1 MKNASSLL
9 HKFVRLL
16 KAPPLQWGGFQR
28 RQELPG
34 CPAGDLVPRGF
45 LLALAAVVL
54 CCPASSALGE
64 PARPTSAA
72 AKDVLF
78 FIPHTHWEGAVF
90 KTREDY
96 LEIGLPN
103 ILRALRLLK
112 AYPNYR
118 FVLDQACYVKPF
130 LERYPEEEAAFR
142 KFVGEGRLAIVGGT
156 DVMPDVNMPG
166 GESFVRQVLYGKG
179 YFRRKLGIDVTV
191 GWQVDTFGH
200 HAQMPQLLRLGGY
213 RSFWFSRGVAAPN
226 TPADFLWEGID
237 GSRIPAFWYSYGAG
251 YGSPSTLP
259 GFTQFMKD
267 RFKQASH
274 LAPGRCRV
282 VLAGADV
289 CEPEEHVPVL
299 VEQFNRQAGAPFEL
313 RIAVPTDYEAVVAR
327 RSNRPVVRGELN
339 PIFQGTYSSRI
350 ELKQRTREL
359 ERLLTTAEKLG
370 VLLGW
375 LGAPSNADLLW
386 RAWEPMLFNQTH
398 DLMSGVM
405 TDRVYEDTI
414 RGYDFS
420 QRIAADEVQSR
431 LRSLSAKI
439 DTQGEGIPVVVGN
452 TLGWP
457 RTDIVVT
464 SVGFARNNV
473 RDLGLVGPDGNAVP
487 VQVLDSVRYG
497 DGGLLRAEI
506 AFVARDVPALGY
518 SVYRLLPLAAGPKSP
533 GATAGLSGSAERST
547 AGQAGRATQAGEGT
561 SLENERY
568 RLDFDPQ
575 SGAITRLVLKPEQ
588 WNVLRGPGNVVAR
601 EDDHGDLWELY
612 HTLDG
617 GSAIGMKTQSAVP
630 QAGKAVFS
638 SQQPGTPGTVSRG
651 PVVSEFTVAHP
662 FGEKGKFATRV
673 RLYAGLRRI
682 DIHTKILNN
691 KRFVRYRALFPT
703 SLGEGRS
710 VHEIPFGAIVR
721 PAGIE
726 SPAQNWIDY
735 GNGRRGL
742 ALLNR
747 GLPGNVVSDGTL
759 MLSLLRSTRIV
770 AYGAIGGYD
779 PTTSSDTGFELG
791 QQREFD
797 YGLVPH
803 AGDWR
808 QAGVYRDGLEFNHP
822 LLACTVASHPGRL
835 PGRWGFLDGAAPN
848 IVVSAMKPGAGGAA
862 VLRLYEAEGRST
874 NAKLRLTPQ
883 IVTAE
888 EVNLMEDPGRKL
900 AATGNTL
907 RLDFRPF
914 EIKTI
919 KLQLRPC
926 GPANR

>member
-1 MKNASSLL
+1 MITVNR
-9 HKFVRLL
+9 F
-16 KAPPLQWGGFQR
+16 
-28 RQELPG
+28 
-34 CPAGDLVPRGF
+34 VPRC
-45 LLALAAVVL
+45 LVL
-54 CCPASSALGE
+54 SVATAMVWCCGGATFAFGE
-64 PARPTSAA
+64 PAGPSAA

-78 FIPHTHWEGAVF
+78 VIPHTHWEGAVF
-90 KTREDY
+90 QTREGY
-96 LEIGLPN
+96 LEMGLPN

-112 AYPNYR
+112 AHPNFR
-118 FVLDQACYVKPF
+118 FVLDQACYVEPF

-142 KFVGEGRLAIVGGT
+142 RFVREGRLEIVGGT

-166 GESFVRQVLYGKG
+166 GESFVRQMLYGKG
-179 YFRRKLGIDVTV
+179 YFRRKLGVDVTV
-191 GWQVDTFGH
+191 GWQIDTFGH

-213 RSFWFSRGVAAPN
+213 RSFWISRGVPTPN
-226 TPADFLWEGID
+226 TPHDFLWEGLD
-237 GSRIPAFWYSYGAG
+237 GSRIPTFWYSYGAA
-251 YGSPSTLP
+251 YGSPPALP
-259 GFTQFMKD
+259 GFTEFMKA
-267 RFKQASH
+267 RFGPPASS
-274 LAPGRCRV
+274 ATGNCRV
-282 VLAGADV
+282 ALAGVDV
-289 CEPEEHVPVL
+289 CEPEEHLPVL
-299 VEQFNRQAGAPFEL
+299 AEQFNRQAAKPFEL
-313 RIAVPTDYEAVVAR
+313 RLAVPTDYEAAAAC
-327 RSNRPVVRGELN
+327 RPHRAIVRGELN

-370 VLLGW
+370 TLLGW
-375 LGAPSNADLLW
+375 LGAPHDDDLVW

-420 QRIAADEVQSR
+420 QRIAADEVRSR
-431 LRSLSAKI
+431 LENLSAKI
-439 DTQGEGIPVVVGN
+439 DTQGEGIPIVVWN

-457 RTDIVVT
+457 RADIVVT
-464 SVGFARNNV
+464 SVGLARDKV
-473 RDLGLVGPDGNAVP
+473 RDLGLVGPDDQAVP

-506 AFVARDVPALGY
+506 AFVARDVPAMGY
-518 SVYRLLPLAAGPKSP
+518 SVYHLRPRAAPAKVAATPASGPV
-533 GATAGLSGSAERST
+533 
-547 AGQAGRATQAGEGT
+547 
-561 SLENERY
+561 LENERY
-568 RLDFDPQ
+568 RLDVDPQ

-588 WNVLRGPGNVVAR
+588 WNVLRNAGNVVAR

-617 GSAIGMKTQSAVP
+617 GSAVGMKTQSKVP
-630 QAGKAVFS
+630 QPGKAAFS
-638 SQQPGTPGTVSRG
+638 TQQPGSPGTVTRG
-651 PVVSEFTVAHP
+651 PVVSEFKVARR
-662 FGEKGKFATRV
+662 FGEKGQFATTV

-691 KRFVRYRALFPT
+691 DRFVRYRALFPT
-703 SLGEGRS
+703 SLSEGRS
-710 VHEIPFGAIVR
+710 VHEIPFGAIER

-735 GNGRRGL
+735 GNAERGL

-747 GLPGNVVSDGTL
+747 GLPGNVVTDGTM

-779 PTTSSDTGFELG
+779 PATSSDSGFELG

-822 LLACTVASHPGRL
+822 LLAGTAASHPGVL
-835 PGRWGFLDGAAPN
+835 PGRWGFLDVAPLN
-848 IVVSAMKPGAGGAA
+848 VVVSAMKPGADGAA
-862 VLRLYEAEGRST
+862 VLRLYEAEGRPTSAT
-874 NAKLRLTPQ
+874 IRLTPQ
-883 IVTAE
+883 IVGAE

-900 AATGNTL
+900 AAAGNAVQ
-907 RLDFRPF
+907 LDFRPC

-919 KLQLRPC
+919 KLQRQPH
-926 GPANR
+926 GPANP